1 MGAFNEIFF
10 VRQQKS
16 AKSDPESVAAKSV
29 VSGITNSNLE
39 DGPSKEYPHAF
50 LVVSLQMVLDHAGNE
65 DIATNVVYKH
75 SKPIKAFSYAFSA
88 GTQVTGTENIRFLD
102 SSDSICTVSRL
113 AGTEKFDEQPKIT
126 KLRSAKLDSKKVKE
140 QKEQLFEKYMADV

>member
-16 AKSDPESVAAKSV
+16 AKSDPESVGTKSV
-29 VSGITNSNLE
+29 VSGVNNE
-39 DGPSKEYPHAF
+39 DDGPSKEYPHAF
-50 LVVSLQMVLDHAGNE
+50 LVVSLQMVLDHARNE

-88 GTQVTGTENIRFLD
+88 GTQVMGTENIRFLD

-126 KLRSAKLDSKKVKE
+126 KLRSAKLDSKRVKE